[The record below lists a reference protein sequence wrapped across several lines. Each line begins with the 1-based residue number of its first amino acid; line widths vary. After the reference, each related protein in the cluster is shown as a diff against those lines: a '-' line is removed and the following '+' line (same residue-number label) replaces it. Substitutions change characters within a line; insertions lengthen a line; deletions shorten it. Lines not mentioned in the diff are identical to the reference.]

1 MKGNPC
7 PFLPMGKGFCYNEK
21 SLENRGGVERSM
33 HFLKSWDKF
42 DEKMRAR
49 ATEELLRFMTLFST
63 AAAFVCF
70 GGTLLNQGD
79 MTLPFVLLT
88 FWLVISVSWQY
99 VKRKNERRWGVAKRT
114 GKEVFRI
121 GMTQPTA
128 EQNENQQGQKK
139 KNSGKSNTDKKKKK

>member
-1 MKGNPC
+1 
-7 PFLPMGKGFCYNEK
+7 
-21 SLENRGGVERSM
+21 M
-33 HFLKSWDKF
+33 HFLKGWDKF
-42 DEKMRAR
+42 DEKMKAR

-70 GGTLLNQGD
+70 GGALLNQSD

-114 GKEVFRI
+114 GKEVFHI
-121 GMTQPTA
+121 GMTQP
-128 EQNENQQGQKK
+128 EKQPEQKK
-139 KNSGKSNTDKKKKK
+139 KNNENSTTKKKK